1 VLFDKR
7 PSATVK
13 RGACRTCNSCSGSDK
28 FGDLD
33 QDVDQGS
40 FFRLGVH
47 EGQVIAE
54 ELDRGLP
61 QSWPRSELV
70 VFCGGVPLRGVS
82 QMKRLIATVL
92 TVGLFVASSGSA
104 SACCLWPFGGW
115 WGAGYGGYYSAGY
128 APYVPPMGY
137 YSAGYAPMD
146 CCAPACCDPCG
157 AGGCSSGSCVGTNPA
172 GSLKPETDTNFEKGT
187 KDNGTYDEFDR
198 NPPRRSRDDLDQ
210 PLDPADSQA
219 RKRPVDPDP
228 VDDFRSRPM
237 GGTAADD
244 PAFELDPAGGQI
256 NNKPPMDD
264 SALDIPPVDSAS
276 PADSP
281 APMNEAAP
289 GAGDTESF
297 LDLDKKANE
306 TKVEEIQIPLRSVSS
321 TFNEVVAPKRLA
333 SRSLPAAAPKAK
345 TSFAGKSTD
354 DKSRSNAPVRWI
366 SVPMPEGNVRL

>member
-1 VLFDKR
+1 
-7 PSATVK
+7 
-13 RGACRTCNSCSGSDK
+13 
-28 FGDLD
+28 
-33 QDVDQGS
+33 
-40 FFRLGVH
+40 
-47 EGQVIAE
+47 
-54 ELDRGLP
+54 
-61 QSWPRSELV
+61 
-70 VFCGGVPLRGVS
+70 
-82 QMKRLIATVL
+82 MKRLIATIL
-92 TVGLFVASSGSA
+92 AVGFSVATSGSA

-157 AGGCSSGSCVGTNPA
+157 GGGCSSGSCVGTNPS
-172 GSLKPETDTNFEKGT
+172 GSLKPETDSNFEKGT
-187 KDNGTYDEFDR
+187 KDSETYDEFDR
-198 NPPRRSRDDLDQ
+198 APLRRRQDDLDRT
-210 PLDPADSQA
+210 LDPADSQA

-264 SALDIPPVDSAS
+264 SALDIPPVDAVD
-276 PADSP
+276 PA
-281 APMNEAAP
+281 APMNEPAP
-289 GAGDTESF
+289 AGGGTDSF
-297 LDLDKKANE
+297 LDLDAKANDS
-306 TKVEEIQIPLRSVSS
+306 TKVEEPENSLKTFSS

-333 SRSLPAAAPKAK
+333 SRSLPATNSKAK
-345 TSFAGKSTD
+345 TSFAGKSSD
-354 DKSRSNAPVRWI
+354 DKSRSNVPVRWI

>member
-1 VLFDKR
+1 
-7 PSATVK
+7 
-13 RGACRTCNSCSGSDK
+13 
-28 FGDLD
+28 
-33 QDVDQGS
+33 
-40 FFRLGVH
+40 
-47 EGQVIAE
+47 
-54 ELDRGLP
+54 
-61 QSWPRSELV
+61 
-70 VFCGGVPLRGVS
+70 
-82 QMKRLIATVL
+82 MKRLIATVL
-92 TVGLFVASSGSA
+92 AVGFSVATSGSA

-172 GSLKPETDTNFEKGT
+172 GSLKPETDSNFEKGT

-198 NPPRRSRDDLDQ
+198 SPLRRRNDSLDEQ

-219 RKRPVDPDP
+219 RKRPVDPAP
-228 VDDFRSRPM
+228 ADDFRSRPM

-264 SALDIPPVDSAS
+264 SALDIPPVD
-276 PADSP
+276 PADAADP
-281 APMNEAAP
+281 AAPMNNPAP
-289 GAGDTESF
+289 ANGDTESF

-306 TKVEEIQIPLRSVSS
+306 AKVQSQLKSVSS

-333 SRSLPAAAPKAK
+333 SRSLPATGAKAK
-345 TSFAGKSTD
+345 TSFAGKSSD
-354 DKSRSNAPVRWI
+354 DKSRSNVPVRWI

>member
-1 VLFDKR
+1 
-7 PSATVK
+7 
-13 RGACRTCNSCSGSDK
+13 
-28 FGDLD
+28 
-33 QDVDQGS
+33 
-40 FFRLGVH
+40 
-47 EGQVIAE
+47 
-54 ELDRGLP
+54 
-61 QSWPRSELV
+61 
-70 VFCGGVPLRGVS
+70 
-82 QMKRLIATVL
+82 MKRLIATVL
-92 TVGLFVASSGSA
+92 AVGFSVATSGSA

-172 GSLKPETDTNFEKGT
+172 GSLKPETDSNFEKGT
-187 KDNGTYDEFDR
+187 RDNGTYDEFDR
-198 NPPRRSRDDLDQ
+198 NPPRRNRDDLDQ
-210 PLDPADSQA
+210 PLDPADSQT
-219 RKRPVDPDP
+219 RKQPADPDP

-244 PAFELDPAGGQI
+244 PAFELDPAGEQI
-256 NNKPPMDD
+256 KNKPPMDD
-264 SALDIPPVDSAS
+264 TGLDIPAVD
-276 PADSP
+276 PAAPAADP
-281 APMNEAAP
+281 AAPMNNDPA
-289 GAGDTESF
+289 GGDTESF

-306 TKVEEIQIPLRSVSS
+306 TKVEEIQIPLKSVSS

-333 SRSLPAAAPKAK
+333 SRALPATSSKAK
-345 TSFAGKSTD
+345 TSFAGKTSE